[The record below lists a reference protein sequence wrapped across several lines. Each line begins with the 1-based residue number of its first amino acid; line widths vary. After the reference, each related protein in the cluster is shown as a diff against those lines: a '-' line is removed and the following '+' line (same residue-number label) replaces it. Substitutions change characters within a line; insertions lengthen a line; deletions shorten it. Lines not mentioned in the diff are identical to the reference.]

1 MCKGCQLEKEDLNTE
16 KAEKRYINGTQ
27 IYTDKIKIKI
37 NFLNFL
43 FSVSSVVYV
52 LFFVVLLA
60 GCQSEDKRVDSSEK
74 IKAEHE
80 KEIVRLKDLLKED
93 PTRWKERH
101 KLGVAYMT
109 MGKNEEATQEFLE
122 VMSIKPD
129 DIDNLQSLG
138 MAYYKMGKKH
148 KAHFYWRSALEIEP
162 ENKFIWDMLKMIEK
176 EKGTG
181 DVSMDIEKW
190 AKHYKEGQKFYKE
203 KEYEKAAKEFELAVK
218 YNSTDSRTYFSIGA
232 VYRAIDKID
241 EAISAWQNALKFKP
255 DDLMV
260 MKLISLA
267 KEKKERDAAMLK
279 AKEAVE
285 KNPNDWK
292 AHSSLASLYISDK
305 HGRFIDEAETE
316 YKETIRLNSQD
327 TNAYRQLA
335 EISFYKGQYKDG
347 IGYLERAAKYLSKED
362 VIYKKINNIK
372 LYLKLHQKGREVWNK
387 EGIKKYDEMVFV
399 DRFYIDKY
407 EVTNAQYKKFLD
419 GNLNLPL
426 PPHWKKGVYDEGKD
440 NYPVV
445 NVDWYMAAMYCKSI
459 SKRLPTKEEWDKA
472 ARGNEGFEYP
482 WGKIFKSELLNS
494 DEAGFERLTPA
505 GSFEAGKS
513 PYGIYD
519 MAGNVK
525 EWTDSEYEKKVGE
538 AELPFHGGSYKIL
551 RGGSFRSNA
560 EEVKVANIKY
570 SPPTYRDIDVGFRCA
585 KSKQ

>member
-101 KLGVAYMT
+101 KLG
-109 MGKNEEATQEFLE
+109 
-122 VMSIKPD
+122 
-129 DIDNLQSLG
+129 

-181 DVSMDIEKW
+181 DGSMDIEKW

-305 HGRFIDEAETE
+305 HGRFIDEDKTE
-316 YKETIRLNSQD
+316 
-327 TNAYRQLA
+327 
-335 EISFYKGQYKDG
+335 
-347 IGYLERAAKYLSKED
+347 
-362 VIYKKINNIK
+362 
-372 LYLKLHQKGREVWNK
+372 
-387 EGIKKYDEMVFV
+387 
-399 DRFYIDKY
+399 
-407 EVTNAQYKKFLD
+407 
-419 GNLNLPL
+419 
-426 PPHWKKGVYDEGKD
+426 
-440 NYPVV
+440 
-445 NVDWYMAAMYCKSI
+445 
-459 SKRLPTKEEWDKA
+459 
-472 ARGNEGFEYP
+472 
-482 WGKIFKSELLNS
+482 
-494 DEAGFERLTPA
+494 
-505 GSFEAGKS
+505 
-513 PYGIYD
+513 
-519 MAGNVK
+519 
-525 EWTDSEYEKKVGE
+525 
-538 AELPFHGGSYKIL
+538 
-551 RGGSFRSNA
+551 
-560 EEVKVANIKY
+560 
-570 SPPTYRDIDVGFRCA
+570 
-585 KSKQ
+585 